1 MRFYGGGGVK
11 EWEFMEEIRNADS
24 SLMKM
29 IKEKGSF
36 FIIKRGSPER
46 DLVQ

>member
-1 MRFYGGGGVK
+1 MRFYGGGVK

-29 IKEKGSF
+29 IKEKGAF